1 MKKKKK
7 KTNAQLIIDV
17 LMDGKDLRSRN
28 ISDMITERQIKIQD
42 VASMLSKIS
51 DENRCELGHFII
63 KVQDDRGIY
72 VYNMVK
78 EIRKLPREKVYDLT
92 RKTGKNR
99 YTLDKAM
106 EEIPALRKYVR
117 DETEEK
123 EAEPK
128 KKAAKM
134 KGRPAKPA
142 PGKVSD
148 TKADIDTDKLAS
160 EIIQKLVDLVMN
172 AKVNVSL
179 DFDK

>member
-17 LMDGKDLRSRN
+17 LMAGKNLRSKD
-28 ISDMITERQIKIQD
+28 ISDMITERRIKIQD
-42 VASMLSKIS
+42 VASMLSKLN

-63 KVQDDRGIY
+63 RIQDGPGY

-78 EIRKLPREKVYDLT
+78 EIRSLPKNKVYDLT

-99 YTLDKAM
+99 YTLEKAL
-106 EEIPALRKYVR
+106 EEIPGLRKYVKSKQKK
-117 DETEEK
+117 K

-128 KKAAKM
+128 KKAPKIQ
-134 KGRPAKPA
+134 GRPAKSSI
-142 PGKVSD
+142 SD
-148 TKADIDTDKLAS
+148 DVPDSKADIDTDKLAS
-160 EIIQKLVDLVMN
+160 EIIQKLIDLATN
-172 AKVNVSL
+172 ARVNVSL